1 MEKNFKTID
10 EQIET
15 YKMQEK
21 FFEKNKMGLSLQG
34 RL

>member
-1 MEKNFKTID
+1 M
-10 EQIET
+10 